1 MAVPSIEEIREYN
14 IWIKGEKFE
23 VPSFKRNIYNKIK
36 EEIEKRKFIVAIVGM
51 RRIGKTVLM
60 KQIGNELEG
69 EKFFFSFDE
78 EAYQNLE
85 SLKFV
90 ISTFLKLS
98 KGKPYIFLDEIG
110 RIKGW
115 AGVLKKYHDLN
126 KATFI
131 ISSSSY
137 LHITKGKES
146 LAGRLK
152 DFVLY
157 PWSFEEYLKFKGFEI
172 KSVENENLEKAYTLL
187 DSEKYSNEIIE
198 YIKRGGFPEI
208 FDEKD
213 DSEIKKYI
221 KNSTVEKIVFE
232 DLPSIFNIES
242 KDKLYDLLIYLA
254 SNSGCIVNYK
264 NIGSVLEIS
273 KDTVKKYIFYL
284 EKALLIDSVKIF
296 GSVLKGIRKGKKI
309 YPLSSGITFSYQSS
323 YNESMLV
330 ENVVFTKLKSEC
342 NEVKFYRDP
351 YKREVDFIADG
362 IPIEVKWKDYIDKD
376 DLKNLIYFMSK
387 FNKKFGIVVSK
398 FFDIKEINSKKIY
411 ILPLHFFLLYKFP
424 IKF

>member
-1 MAVPSIEEIREYN
+1 MKFERIKASIEINKPPSSVFNFLKKIEPRLRLNPSYRLISFEFLTPDAPKVGTRYKVKALLKDGRLLTYESMIIELEENEKLVTQEVDGRFKITLLLTPSSKGTILTHIEEFMFSEELLEKTMEENFRIFPKFLNWLFKIETFSIDEIHKRKRKLFQDLLSN
-14 IWIKGEKFE
+14 LKIWLQ
-23 VPSFKRNIYNKIK
+23 KIK

-221 KNSTVEKIVFE
+221 K
-232 DLPSIFNIES
+232 
-242 KDKLYDLLIYLA
+242 
-254 SNSGCIVNYK
+254 
-264 NIGSVLEIS
+264 
-273 KDTVKKYIFYL
+273 
-284 EKALLIDSVKIF
+284 
-296 GSVLKGIRKGKKI
+296 
-309 YPLSSGITFSYQSS
+309 
-323 YNESMLV
+323 
-330 ENVVFTKLKSEC
+330 
-342 NEVKFYRDP
+342 
-351 YKREVDFIADG
+351 
-362 IPIEVKWKDYIDKD
+362 
-376 DLKNLIYFMSK
+376 
-387 FNKKFGIVVSK
+387 
-398 FFDIKEINSKKIY
+398 
-411 ILPLHFFLLYKFP
+411 
-424 IKF
+424 